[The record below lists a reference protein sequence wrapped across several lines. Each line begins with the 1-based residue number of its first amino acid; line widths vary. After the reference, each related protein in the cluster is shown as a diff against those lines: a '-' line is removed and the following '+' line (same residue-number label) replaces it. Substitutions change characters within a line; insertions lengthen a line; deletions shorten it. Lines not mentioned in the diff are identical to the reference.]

1 MYVTNLISS
10 PTSAEDF
17 RTTFPS
23 EVVRAVSVDFE
34 KRSGD
39 ARIVRPMEMNARTI
53 PDRARSSR
61 SEGVSVFF
69 GRTSGT
75 KKGLLL
81 WPSGRW
87 SDGRNVSGM

>member
-1 MYVTNLISS
+1 MTNLISS

-23 EVVRAVSVDFE
+23 DVVRAVNVDFE
-34 KRSGD
+34 KRRGD
-39 ARIVRPMEMNARTI
+39 ARTVRLIEMKARTR
-53 PDRARSSR
+53 PNRARSSR
-61 SEGVSVFF
+61 SEVVSVFF

-75 KKGLLL
+75 KNGLLL
-81 WPSGRW
+81 CPSGRW